1 VRRVLGPAVYAGPV
15 SSQPDT
21 AVGVR
26 TASWGRRIL
35 ALFIDWTV
43 SQLVVV
49 AVLGLEGWS
58 ENRSSGLI
66 TMGVFILESTVL
78 TALVGGSFGKLV
90 TGLRVVRLDG
100 SGRPLDLLRSL
111 LRVVLVC
118 LVVPP
123 MIYKPDGR
131 GLHDLAVGTATVPVG
146 RLA

>member
-1 VRRVLGPAVYAGPV
+1 M
-15 SSQPDT
+15 SSQPD
-21 AVGVR
+21 AEVGLR

-35 ALFIDWTV
+35 ALFIDWTA

-49 AVLGLEGWS
+49 AVLGLDGWS
-58 ENRSSGLI
+58 ENRASGLY
-66 TMGVFILESTVL
+66 TMGVFILESALL

-90 TGLRVVRLDG
+90 TGLRVVRLDD
-100 SGRPLDLLRSL
+100 SDRPLDLLRSL
-111 LRVVLVC
+111 FRVVLVC